1 MSTVT
6 EFFTNLG
13 LIIYGVLTQLFQV
26 FDLILYFFSMF
37 GYIFKSFFYSITYL
51 LTMVGYFIK
60 GFFEQFSFVWDLI
73 KSLFEILTKGMEFIL
88 YVFGTVVSLI
98 NLFVSFTD
106 NGGEDLF

>member
-13 LIIYGVLTQLFQV
+13 LIIYGALTQLFQI
-26 FDLILYFFSMF
+26 FDLILYFFSML

-51 LTMVGYFIK
+51 LTMIGYFIK
-60 GFFEQFSFVWDLI
+60 GFFEQFSFIWDLI
-73 KSLFEILTKGMEFIL
+73 KSIFEIITKGMEFIL
-88 YVFGTVVSLI
+88 YILGAFVSFI
-98 NLFVSFTD
+98 NFFVSFTD

>member
-13 LIIYGVLTQLFQV
+13 LIIYGALTQLFQV
-26 FDLILYFFSMF
+26 FDLILYFFSML
-37 GYIFKSFFYSITYL
+37 GYIIKSFFYSIIYI

-60 GFFEQFSFVWDLI
+60 GFFEQFSLIWDFI
-73 KSLFEILTKGMEFIL
+73 KSIFDILAKGLEFIL
-88 YVFGTVVSLI
+88 YIFGTFVSFI
-98 NLFVSFTD
+98 NFFVSFTD

>member
-6 EFFTNLG
+6 EFFSNLG

-26 FDLILYFFSMF
+26 FDLILYFFSML
-37 GYIFKSFFYSITYL
+37 GYIFKSFFYSIFYL
-51 LTMVGYFIK
+51 FSMAGLFIK
-60 GFFEQFSFVWDLI
+60 SFFEQFTFIWDLI
-73 KSLFEILTKGMEFIL
+73 KSLFEIITKGMEFIL
-88 YVFGTVVSLI
+88 YIFGAVVSLI